1 MILDRLKV
9 LVVEAVE
16 IVLDLKIV
24 ALTSDF
30 QLFLVQLLE
39 RQRILSVLL
48 LRFPRY
54 QTLMLRF
61 FLSFS
66 WKALLLVV
74 EVVRVV

>member
-9 LVVEAVE
+9 PVVEVE
-16 IVLDLKIV
+16 ETVLDLKTV
-24 ALTSDF
+24 ALIVDF

-48 LRFPRY
+48 LLRFPLD
-54 QTLMLRF
+54 QTPLLRF

-66 WKALLLVV
+66 
-74 EVVRVV
+74 